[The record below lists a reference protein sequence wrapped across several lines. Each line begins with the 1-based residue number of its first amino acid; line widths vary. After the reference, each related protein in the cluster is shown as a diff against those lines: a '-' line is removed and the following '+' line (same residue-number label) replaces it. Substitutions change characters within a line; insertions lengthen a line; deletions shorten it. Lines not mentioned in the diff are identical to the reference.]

1 MKKWFLFIATI
12 LSLCSNVARA
22 NDLVDG
28 IGAYSKDNYAQAL
41 KLLRPLATTQGNADA
56 QYYLGLMYVY
66 GKGVTQNHG
75 KAVKLYRLAA
85 GQGHESAQIT
95 LGLMYVYGGDVTR
108 DYQEA
113 VKFLRLAA
121 AQGNADAQ
129 YQLGWMYEGGEGV
142 IQDYVRAYMW
152 FNLSVSKRGQEA
164 KENRDRIAKKMKPS
178 QIADAQRMAR
188 VCEKKNYKNCE

>member
-1 MKKWFLFIATI
+1 MKKWILFIATI

-152 FNLSVSKRGQEA
+152 LSLAASNEDKSAKINLEKLA
-164 KENRDRIAKKMKPS
+164 KEMPPT
-178 QIADAQRMAR
+178 QIAEAQKMALD
-188 VCEKKNYKNCE
+188 CEKSSYKNCE